1 MSALRGPDAGSS
13 TARKWDGPGPR
24 PIQRKGRARA
34 TAAELVVSRGV
45 TPFDFASRT
54 RVVFG
59 AGSLSRLGELARE
72 LDFRRTLLV
81 SDPGLLA
88 SGHPERAR
96 QILVGAGVEVAPFHD
111 FDHDPDSAMVEV
123 AAAAARTWGADSFVA
138 IGGGSSLDCAKGANF
153 LLANGGRMADYRGYG
168 KVARPLLPMI
178 GVPTTAGTGSE
189 AQSYALIS
197 EASTHDKMACGDP
210 SAAFRV
216 AVLDPELTVTQP
228 PGVTAAAG
236 YDALSHAVESAVTT
250 SRTAPSL
257 LFSREAF
264 RLLDGHLERVLD
276 APSDLEA
283 RAAMLWGAHLAGL
296 AIEASMLGATHA
308 CANPLSARYG
318 TAHGVAIGLL
328 LPHVVRWNAPAAA
341 AGYAE
346 LLRAVGREPGADPAD
361 RLAGRL
367 EELAVRAGLPR
378 GLQSQGVA
386 QADLAALAEE
396 AALQWTGRH
405 NPRAFDREGALALY
419 REAY

>member
-1 MSALRGPDAGSS
+1 MVKPFEF
-13 TARKWDGPGPR
+13 
-24 PIQRKGRARA
+24 
-34 TAAELVVSRGV
+34 AA
-45 TPFDFASRT
+45 RT

-59 AGSLSRLGELARE
+59 GGSLSRLGELARE
-72 LDFRRTLLV
+72 LGFRRTLLV

-96 QILVGAGVEVAPFHD
+96 QALTSAGVEVALFHD

-123 AAAAARTWGADSFVA
+123 AAAAARACGADSFVA

-153 LLANGGRMADYRGYG
+153 LLTNGGRMADYRGYG
-168 KVARPLLPMI
+168 KATRPLLPMI

-250 SRTAPSL
+250 SRTAASL

-318 TAHGVAIGLL
+318 TAHGVAIGLM
-328 LPHVVRWNAPAAA
+328 LPHVVRWNAREAAS
-341 AGYAE
+341 GYAE
-346 LLRAVGREPGADPAD
+346 LLGAAGREPGAHPAD
-361 RLAGRL
+361 RLAARL

-378 GLQSQGVA
+378 GLRSQGVA
-386 QADLAALAEE
+386 EADLAALAEE
-396 AALQWTGRH
+396 AALQWTGRY

-419 REAY
+419 RGAY